1 MMKRVTIMSVLVGS
15 LYGIPSNVSADAF
28 NNKNEKVIIFKESVS
43 KESMQQVIKDKAL
56 KVTYQIPE
64 LKLIVVQDSHSKL
77 RESKFIESVFSS
89 SSLKPIARE
98 ENPSL
103 NKETFSLWEAQWDM
117 KQITGDKL
125 SYSLH
130 QANKGTVVAII
141 DSGINDE
148 HQDLKDSVVKGSKN
162 LVPVGGY
169 NGTESTEL
177 GNKND
182 YKDRM
187 GHGTGVAGQISANG
201 KLHGVAPGIGIR
213 SYRVFGEKSA
223 KTEWILKAIIEAAND
238 DADVI
243 NLSLGEYMLVSGQY
257 KDGTNDLKE
266 YKAYKKAV
274 DYAYK
279 KGSIVVAAAGNAGVN
294 VRNQN
299 DMKELFTLL
308 GNDLDESSKN
318 KKVKIYDMPAQLSKV
333 VSVGSIGPLN
343 TQSIF
348 SNYGRNFI
356 DYYAAGGDFSYL
368 NQYGQEKW
376 MEEGWF
382 EKELI
387 LTTGMDGGY
396 YQDAGVSYAAPKV
409 SGAIALLIS
418 KEKLKNKP
426 NKALNQFKKLNQ
438 NKYIYLPNVL
448 K

>member
-1 MMKRVTIMSVLVGS
+1 MMKRVTILSVLVGS
-15 LYGIPSNVSADAF
+15 LYGIPSNVSADALS
-28 NNKNEKVIIFKESVS
+28 NNNEKVIIFKESVS
-43 KESMQQVIKDKAL
+43 KESMQQVIKDKTL

-77 RESKFIESVFSS
+77 KENKYIESVFSS

-103 NKETFSLWEAQWDM
+103 NEETFSLWEAQWDM

-318 KKVKIYDMPAQLSKV
+318 KK
-333 VSVGSIGPLN
+333 
-343 TQSIF
+343 
-348 SNYGRNFI
+348 
-356 DYYAAGGDFSYL
+356 
-368 NQYGQEKW
+368 
-376 MEEGWF
+376 
-382 EKELI
+382 
-387 LTTGMDGGY
+387 
-396 YQDAGVSYAAPKV
+396 
-409 SGAIALLIS
+409 
-418 KEKLKNKP
+418 
-426 NKALNQFKKLNQ
+426 
-438 NKYIYLPNVL
+438 
-448 K
+448 